1 MSIRENVAKSLEAL
15 IGLEGS
21 KAAFAKRIGVSR
33 SAVTNW
39 TSGLNAP
46 DIETIAKIAS
56 MYSVPLSDILEGRLS
71 KVERYASESSPWVEV
86 PLYGAIAAGTP
97 IEMEEVDASFVIP
110 SVIHERYPRAFLLRV
125 QGESMNKKLPNGSY
139 ALINPTH
146 DVVDGRA
153 YAVCVNGYDATIK
166 RVRQF
171 ANGFELS
178 PDSTDPTIKPMVYDY
193 GVEGTDT
200 ITVIG
205 EVVWC
210 VYPYDFDF

>member
-21 KAAFAKRIGVSR
+21 KAAFAKRVGVSR

-56 MYSVPLSDILEGRLS
+56 MYSVPLSDILEGRLN
-71 KVERYASESSPWVEV
+71 KVEQYSSESSPWVEV

-110 SVIHERYPRAFLLRV
+110 SAIHARYPRAFLLRV

-139 ALINPTH
+139 ALINPTKE
-146 DVVDGRA
+146 VIDGRA

-166 RVRQF
+166 RIRKF
-171 ANGFELS
+171 ENGFELS